1 MQRLRVLWI
10 PGLLED
16 RLQQRGSTMIGLIGL
31 VSGLRRYMRHLAASI
46 GLAIF
51 CAATAVAAQ
60 EADTE
65 EAALEADDGLLSADE
80 LRVVVAPVAF
90 YPDEVLAVVL
100 PASTTGIQVVQ
111 AQRFLEK
118 QASDA
123 SLQPNADWDPSVL
136 ALINYPDVIELMN
149 ADLDWTE
156 RLGNAVLDQQG
167 DVMDAIQ
174 EARAE
179 AAAAGYLK
187 SDDKQTVTQT
197 ADTVVIQS
205 ADPEVIYVPQYDP
218 VVIVEQ
224 SYATYP
230 PPAYYNPYPP
240 YYSPGATFFAGAVT
254 GAAFAFAFNWGDDD
268 IDIDFNGNGWGGN
281 NTNINTGDINIGN
294 NVDTDRFNGDR
305 VRGDGGDKVK
315 WNPKEERANRDT
327 TAKKRKDVAAKPLG
341 KGTADRTK
349 QGQARDK
356 KNQGGK
362 KQQIGGQN
370 KNKGNKAGLSNP
382 QANRKTV
389 KDSKRGNDSLN
400 RGSGGASKRQGAG
413 GNQQKMQKKKQ
424 GGGAF
429 GGQSSGKRAGAQ
441 KSRGQKSMGGQG
453 LPKKRK

>member
-1 MQRLRVLWI
+1 
-10 PGLLED
+10 
-16 RLQQRGSTMIGLIGL
+16 MISLTGL
-31 VSGLRRYMRHLAASI
+31 VSGLHRRLWPLAACI

-51 CAATAVAAQ
+51 CAAASVVAQ
-60 EADTE
+60 EEDTQ
-65 EAALEADDGLLSADE
+65 EAAVEADDGLLSADE
-80 LRVVVAPVAF
+80 LRVIVAPVAF

-100 PASTTGIQVVQ
+100 PASTTGIQIVQ

-118 QASDA
+118 QAADS
-123 SLQPNADWDPSVL
+123 SLQPNPDWDPSVL
-136 ALINYPDVIELMN
+136 ALINYPDVIDLMN

-174 EARAE
+174 GARAE

-197 ADTVVIQS
+197 AETVVIQS

-218 VVIVEQ
+218 VVVVEQ
-224 SYATYP
+224 SYASYP

-240 YYSPGATFFAGAVT
+240 YYSPGATFFAGAIT
-254 GAAFAFAFNWGDDD
+254 GAAFAFAFDWGGDD
-268 IDIDFNGNGWGGN
+268 IDINVGGD
-281 NTNINTGDINIGN
+281 NINIGGGDNINIGN
-294 NVDTDRFNGDR
+294 DIDTDRFNGDR
-305 VRGDGGDKVK
+305 VRGEGGDKVK
-315 WNPKEERANRDT
+315 WNPKEERAKRDT
-327 TAKKRKDVAAKPLG
+327 TAKKRKDVAAQPLG
-341 KGTADRTK
+341 KGNADRAK
-349 QGQARDK
+349 QGQARDRN
-356 KNQGGK
+356 NQTGK

-370 KNKGNKAGLSNP
+370 KNKGNKAGLGNP
-382 QANRKTV
+382 QGNRKTA

-400 RGSGGASKRQGAG
+400 RSSADTRKRQGAG
-413 GNQQKMQKKKQ
+413 GNQQQKMQKKKQ

-429 GGQSSGKRAGAQ
+429 GGQSSGKRANAQ

>member
-1 MQRLRVLWI
+1 MI
-10 PGLLED
+10 
-16 RLQQRGSTMIGLIGL
+16 SMIGMIPE
-31 VSGLRRYMRHLAASI
+31 LRRYMRPLAASI
-46 GLAIF
+46 GLALL
-51 CAATAVAAQ
+51 CSAAAVAAQ
-60 EADTE
+60 ETDTE
-65 EAALEADDGLLSADE
+65 EAALEADDGLLSAEE

-123 SLQPNADWDPSVL
+123 SLQPNPDWDPSIL
-136 ALINYPDVIELMN
+136 ALINYPDVIDLMN

-197 ADTVVIQS
+197 AETVVIQS

-218 VVIVEQ
+218 VVVVEQ
-224 SYATYP
+224 SYASYP

-240 YYSPGATFFAGAVT
+240 YYAPAATFFAGAIT
-254 GAAFAFAFNWGDDD
+254 GAAFAYAFDWGGDD
-268 IDIDFNGNGWGGN
+268 IDINVGGDN
-281 NTNINTGDINIGN
+281 VNIGGGDNINIGN
-294 NVDTDRFNGDR
+294 NVDSDRFNGDR
-305 VRGDGGDKVK
+305 VRGEGGDKVK
-315 WNPKEERANRDT
+315 WNPKEERAKRDT
-327 TAKKRKDVAAKPLG
+327 TAKKRKDAAAKPLG
-341 KGTADRTK
+341 KGTADRAK
-349 QGQARDK
+349 QGQARDR

-370 KNKGNKAGLSNP
+370 KNKGNKAGLGNP
-382 QANRKTV
+382 QSNRKTV

-453 LPKKRK
+453 LPKKRR

>member
-1 MQRLRVLWI
+1 MQRLRVPQI
-10 PGLLED
+10 PGLLER
-16 RLQQRGSTMIGLIGL
+16 RLQQRGSTMISLDGL
-31 VSGLRRYMRHLAASI
+31 VSELRRYMLPFAASI
-46 GLAIF
+46 GLTIF
-51 CAATAVAAQ
+51 CSATGIAAQ

-65 EAALEADDGLLSADE
+65 EAAVEADDGLLSADE

-90 YPDEVLAVVL
+90 YPDEILAVVL
-100 PASTTGIQVVQ
+100 PASTTGIQIVQ

-118 QASDA
+118 QATDA
-123 SLQPNADWDPSVL
+123 SLQPNADWDASIL
-136 ALINYPDVIELMN
+136 ALINYPDVVDLMN

-218 VVIVEQ
+218 VVVVEQ
-224 SYATYP
+224 SYASYP

-240 YYSPGATFFAGAVT
+240 YYMPGATFFAGAIT
-254 GAAFAFAFNWGDDD
+254 GAAFAYAFDWGGDD
-268 IDIDFNGNGWGGN
+268 IDINVGGDN
-281 NTNINTGDINIGN
+281 INIGGGDN
-294 NVDTDRFNGDR
+294 INIGDNIDTDRFNGDR
-305 VRGDGGDKVK
+305 VRGEGGDKVK
-315 WNPKEERANRDT
+315 WNPKEERAKRDT

-341 KGTADRTK
+341 KGTADRAK
-349 QGQARDK
+349 QSKARDRQ
-356 KNQGGK
+356 NQAGK

-370 KNKGNKAGLSNP
+370 RNQGNKAGLGNP
-382 QANRKTV
+382 QSNRKTA
-389 KDSKRGNDSLN
+389 KDSKRGNNSLN
-400 RGSGGASKRQGAG
+400 RGSGGANKRQGAG
-413 GNQQKMQKKKQ
+413 GQQQKMQKKKQ

-429 GGQSSGKRAGAQ
+429 AGQTSGKRAGAQ
-441 KSRGQKSMGGQG
+441 KSRGQKSMGGKG
-453 LPKKRK
+453 LPKKRR